1 MNYSLN
7 KNVEA
12 PKSFFIQLKTKS
24 PDALKSDI
32 VQAIKYSISLFQGT
46 PSLAGLQSMQTFQV
60 LLEGLKNEELKKE
73 CTLSKKVIFKELSKN
88 K

>member
-12 PKSFFIQLKTKS
+12 PKSFFIQLKTES

-32 VQAIKYSISLFQGT
+32 VQAIKHSISLFKRT
-46 PSLAGLQSMQTFQV
+46 PSLAGLQSMHTFQV

-73 CTLSKKVIFKELSKN
+73 CTALKKMIFNELSKN
-88 K
+88 H

>member
-12 PKSFFIQLKTKS
+12 PKSFLIQLKTES